1 MELSLRPLMEFG
13 KKKVVI
19 EIPAGARQHNAG
31 DLGLQIGKIPAN
43 FLI

>member
-1 MELSLRPLMEFG
+1 MESSLRPLMEFG

-19 EIPAGARQHNAG
+19 AIPAGARQHNAG
-31 DLGLQIGKIPAN
+31 DFGLQIGKISPN